1 MKIPLLQEVIVSRD
15 FPECNV
21 AKGDVAF
28 LNDYVVD
35 ADGQEGCILEI
46 YTVTGLF
53 VGVVTLPIDGIEM
66 LQVSDRLSVRRLV
79 SA

>member
-1 MKIPLLQEVIVSRD
+1 MKIPLLQEVIVNRD

-28 LNDYVVD
+28 LNDYVVG

-46 YTVTGLF
+46 YTVTGMF

-66 LQVSDRLSVRRLV
+66 LQVSDRLSVWRLV